1 VGALAHYL
9 ESEGIPT
16 TQISLIREHTE
27 IIKPPRALWVPFE
40 LGRPL
45 GVAGDPAFQQRVLL
59 AALELLEAG
68 QGPLL
73 VDFPE
78 EGYEQTTEEEQ
89 SQEGWACPVN
99 FAGRRQQQTVSERL
113 AEEIRELKPWYDLR
127 RERSGRTAMVNF
139 SPDSA
144 GRFLGEL
151 ASGNGPANPLTDLP
165 MAAAIRIAA
174 QDLKAF
180 YFEALTAQ
188 PGGAPP
194 TSRTFTR
201 WFWSET
207 TAGEVLFAVK
217 DWCLKQDDKAL
228 RMAGDMLLVPLGQH

>member
-9 ESEGIPT
+9 ENEGIPT

-27 IIKPPRALWVPFE
+27 TIRPPRALWVPFE

-45 GVAGDPAFQQRVLL
+45 GVADDAAFQHRVLL
-59 AALELLEAG
+59 AALELLEAE

-78 EGYEQTTEEEQ
+78 DGYRQAAEEES
-89 SQEGWACPVN
+89 SQAVLACPVN
-99 FAGRRQQQTVSERL
+99 FGAHQQQLTLLEKL
-113 AEEIRELKPWYDLR
+113 ETEIREIKPWYDLR
-127 RERSGRTAMVNF
+127 MERVGRTAMVAF

-144 GRFLGEL
+144 KMFLGAL
-151 ASGNGPANPLTDLP
+151 ASGDTPANPLPELS

-180 YFEALTAQ
+180 YFEAVTAK
-188 PGGAPP
+188 PGGAS
-194 TSRTFTR
+194 TSGTAFTR
-201 WFWSET
+201 WFWT
-207 TAGEVLFAVK
+207 DTAAGQVLYAVK
-217 DWCLKQDDKAL
+217 QWCLKQDDKAL
-228 RMAGDMLLVPLGQH
+228 RMAGNMLLVPLGQK

>member
-9 ESEGIPT
+9 ENEGIPT

-45 GVAGDPAFQQRVLL
+45 GVAGDPAFQHRVLL
-59 AALELLEAG
+59 AALELLEAK
-68 QGPLL
+68 QGPVL

-78 EGYEQTTEEEQ
+78 GYDQAAEEDR
-89 SQEGWACPVN
+89 SQEMWACPIN
-99 FAGRRQQQTVSERL
+99 FANRRQQQTLSERL
-113 AEEIRELKPWYDLR
+113 AEEIRELKPWYNLR
-127 RERSGRTAMVNF
+127 VERSGRTAMVQF

-151 ASGNGPANPLTDLP
+151 ASGNMPVDPLPDLP

-180 YFEALTAQ
+180 YFETVTAK
-188 PGGAPP
+188 PGGAAP
-194 TSRTFTR
+194 SSQAFTR

-207 TAGEVLFAVK
+207 TAGEALLAVK
-217 DWCLKQDDKAL
+217 EWCLKQDDKAL
-228 RMAGDMLLVPLGQH
+228 RMAGGMLLVPLGQQ